1 MREEDVL
8 VATTR
13 RPLRTR
19 RPTAFPDPHTTAFPS
34 RGRGDGGEVPLK
46 LTKRETVVQ
55 RTGRALGE
63 LAVVRRTP
71 SGILLRSSFLRA
83 VAGRFLVIPGPPP
96 PGMELGDLCALG
108 YFFHFLLTG
117 QFPKG
122 AICRG
127 GNEGGQEEQQ
137 VRQDVDPEPEPAE
150 VHPQPKPLYKLR

>member
-63 LAVVRRTP
+63 LAVVRRT
-71 SGILLRSSFLRA
+71 LL
-83 VAGRFLVIPGPPP
+83 GDPGATP